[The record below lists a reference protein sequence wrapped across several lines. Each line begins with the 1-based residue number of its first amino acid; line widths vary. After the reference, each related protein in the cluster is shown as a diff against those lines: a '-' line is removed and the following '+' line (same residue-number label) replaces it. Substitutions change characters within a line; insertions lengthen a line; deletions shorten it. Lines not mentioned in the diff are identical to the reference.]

1 METLQK
7 QVYQQFRGL
16 NSWFT
21 RDELNIE
28 RTIVLRFHSQGASD
42 LLKIYLWA
50 FFLRS
55 FTSKPRNKAGKSAV
69 AFAIQNSKKSK
80 LNKMCLSEYVLVHS
94 AN

>member
-7 QVYQQFRGL
+7 QEYQKFRGL

-28 RTIVLRFHSQGASD
+28 QNIVLRFQSQGAND

-50 FFLRS
+50 FF
-55 FTSKPRNKAGKSAV
+55 
-69 AFAIQNSKKSK
+69 
-80 LNKMCLSEYVLVHS
+80 
-94 AN
+94 

>member
-1 METLQK
+1 MATLKK
-7 QVYQQFRGL
+7 QEYQQLRGL

-28 RTIVLRFHSQGASD
+28 RTIVLRFHSQGAND

-50 FFLRS
+50 FLRS
-55 FTSKPRNKAGKSAV
+55 LTSKPRNKAGKSAV
-69 AFAIQNSKKSK
+69 TFAIQNSKKSK
-80 LNKMCLSEYVLVHS
+80 LYKMCLSEYVLVHS

>member
-1 METLQK
+1 MATLKK
-7 QVYQQFRGL
+7 QEYQQLRGL

-21 RDELNIE
+21 SDELNIE

-42 LLKIYLWA
+42 LLKIYLLN
-50 FFLRS
+50 FLRS

-69 AFAIQNSKKSK
+69 TFAIQNSKKSK
-80 LNKMCLSEYVLVHS
+80 LYKMCLSEYVLVHS

>member
-1 METLQK
+1 MATLQK
-7 QVYQQFRGL
+7 QEYQQLRGL

-28 RTIVLRFHSQGASD
+28 RTIVLRFHSQGAND

-50 FFLRS
+50 FF
-55 FTSKPRNKAGKSAV
+55 
-69 AFAIQNSKKSK
+69 KK
-80 LNKMCLSEYVLVHS
+80 LYKMCLSEYVLVHS